1 MFGDRAPSFALSELV
16 GSRVDEAR
24 GKCEADGFQ
33 VEVLDLDRPGAVT
46 LERRSDRIRLRVRRG
61 KVEEARVG

>member
-24 GKCEADGFQ
+24 AKCEADGFQ
-33 VEVLDLDRPGAVT
+33 VEVVDREGHGAVT
-46 LERRSDRIRLRVRRG
+46 LDHRPNRIRLYARRG
-61 KVEEARVG
+61 KVEEAKVG